1 MNALTWPAV
10 LAVLLLM
17 PATAVAQDRAAHR
30 PDVRPEAADPRAA
43 TVPLVHRS
51 ALSSYRRTGGEDP
64 PATAWREAND
74 TVGRIGGWRAYA
86 REAQA
91 GASTAPSASSP
102 PANASAPPSTSA
114 LPARPAGHSHHAAPA
129 TPASAPRR

>member
-1 MNALTWPAV
+1 MNALNWPAV
-10 LAVLLLM
+10 LAVLLSM
-17 PATAVAQDRAAHR
+17 PATAVAQDRAAPR

-91 GASTAPSASSP
+91 GATPAPAASSP
-102 PANASAPPSTSA
+102 
-114 LPARPAGHSHHAAPA
+114 PA